1 MIKPLLLS
9 ITLSQITPVEPY
21 RPNNPYC
28 EDISYQEFCVPVA
41 QNKNTLEYNVFSQDD
56 IINEENQ
63 KILNLL
69 FKEIIE
75 DETINL
81 QSRP

>member
-9 ITLSQITPVEPY
+9 ITLSQTTPVEPY
-21 RPNNPYC
+21 HSNNPYC
-28 EDISYQEFCVPVA
+28 EDISYQEFCVPIT

-56 IINEENQ
+56 MVKEQNQ
-63 KILNLL
+63 KILDNL